1 MKNVYMV
8 PIVIFLGVSVW
19 AAANP
24 DYREIR
30 LTATELASMSTT
42 GPEAGT
48 SGVSGIRTVILSGD
62 PTERG
67 LYTIRLTV
75 PANVRIAA
83 HSHRDERSATVI
95 SGAWYFVYGARA
107 DSAEVKELT
116 AGGFYT
122 EPAGIPHFAETHSVP
137 VVLHITGY
145 GPTDTTYVDAAADP
159 RKP

>member
-1 MKNVYMV
+1 MKNFYMV

-62 PTERG
+62 PSELG

-75 PANVRIAA
+75 PANVRIA
-83 HSHRDERSATVI
+83 
-95 SGAWYFVYGARA
+95 GA
-107 DSAEVKELT
+107 
-116 AGGFYT
+116 
-122 EPAGIPHFAETHSVP
+122 FAS
-137 VVLHITGY
+137 
-145 GPTDTTYVDAAADP
+145 
-159 RKP
+159 R